1 MDSQCITS
9 NTLRLPLILPL
20 SYSQSFISCCL
31 FTMFIYMYILFIFDV
46 FSETRMAGAM
56 LMERASNNMPGGI
69 GQKMDPVEYLAK

>member
-1 MDSQCITS
+1 
-9 NTLRLPLILPL
+9 
-20 SYSQSFISCCL
+20 
-31 FTMFIYMYILFIFDV
+31 MFINYLHVYFVYFGV